1 MRMLRAVV
9 ATIAILGL
17 GIATTARADA
27 DDLTVHRGMSP
38 AGVVLRDTITGGL
51 VGTAVGGGIIL
62 YNMGINNNKNYDW
75 GRTLAWGAVIG
86 LGVGLIW
93 GVVDA
98 TTGPSYA
105 MTSNLHAHDGLS
117 TSLDVRSHDQSGQQ
131 LYPLMMH
138 RF

>member
-1 MRMLRAVV
+1 MRMLRAV
-9 ATIAILGL
+9 AAIALL
-17 GIATTARADA
+17 GIAIQGARAQGY
-27 DDLTVHRGMSP
+27 TVRRGASP

-62 YNMGINNNKNYDW
+62 YEMGIQTRSNYDW

-105 MTSNLHAHDGLS
+105 MIHDAHARDGLS
-117 TSLDVRSHDQSGQQ
+117 MSLDVRSQDQSGKE
-131 LYPLMMH
+131 LFPVMMH

>member
-9 ATIAILGL
+9 AAIAVFGL
-17 GIATTARADA
+17 GIASAHAQDY
-27 DDLTVHRGMSP
+27 TVRRSASP

-51 VGTAVGGGIIL
+51 VGSAVGGGIIL
-62 YNMGINNNKNYDW
+62 YEMGIQNHSNYNW
-75 GRTLAWGAVIG
+75 GRTLALGAVIG

-98 TTGPSYA
+98 TTGSYA
-105 MTSNLHAHDGLS
+105 MARDLHAHDGQS
-117 TSLDVRSHDQSGQQ
+117 MTLDVRSHDESGTQ
-131 LYPLMMH
+131 LFPVMMH

>member
-1 MRMLRAVV
+1 MRMLRIV
-9 ATIAILGL
+9 AAIALLGL
-17 GIATTARADA
+17 GVTSARAQDY
-27 DDLTVHRGMSP
+27 TVRRRASP

-62 YNMGINNNKNYDW
+62 YEMGIQNRSNYDW

-105 MTSNLHAHDGLS
+105 MVHDLHAHDGQS
-117 TSLDVRSHDQSGQQ
+117 MTLDVRSKDQSGTE
-131 LYPLMMH
+131 LFPLMMH